1 MNRFVF
7 FILLIIIFSQ
17 VGCSREIEEGS
28 KDFGFDFQ
36 PLEVGDYWI
45 YSVDQTIYFGENDSE
60 DDSFFYRDRIFSFY
74 INDAGEQVFIIERS
88 KSYDKSDWSPVENYT
103 MLIRGNSLIRTIQNQ
118 PSVVL
123 VFPPNEGVRW
133 DSNIYFESPEDEF
146 EIKYFSGSPNLIQI
160 NQEEADDLVTYR
172 DNRYE
177 IFERGVGLIE
187 DYEEVLTYC
196 ARNDC
201 LGNQLIDGGTKTHMK
216 ITDYGK

>member
-1 MNRFVF
+1 MSRPVS
-7 FILLIIIFSQ
+7 FILLILISSL
-17 VGCSREIEEGS
+17 VGCTREIEEGPM
-28 KDFGFDFQ
+28 DFGFDFQ
-36 PLEVGDYWI
+36 PLEVGEFWI

-60 DDSFFYRDRIFSFY
+60 EDSFFYRDSIISFY
-74 INDAGEQVFIIERS
+74 FNDAGEQVFIVERS

-118 PSVVL
+118 PSVAL
-123 VFPPNEGVRW
+123 VFPPKEGVKW
-133 DSNIYFESPEDEF
+133 DSNIYMEAPEDEF

-201 LGNQLIDGGTKTHMK
+201 LGNQLIDGGNKTHMK
-216 ITDYGK
+216 ITEYGK